1 MSTYD
6 EQMASQSQQEYQT
19 QQPVQ
24 HSQQVYPTQQ
34 PPQQPQ
40 TVYVQQPYHT
50 TQPQPTLQSTQAA
63 APVPVNA
70 APTTSFLGLDVAS
83 STFWKGALLGA
94 GITLLVT
101 SETVQ
106 KTVMK
111 GITKMMTA
119 TSSGIEELKEK
130 YEDAKAEV
138 DAEDA
143 GI

>member
-6 EQMASQSQQEYQT
+6 EQTAQQPQQIYQT

-24 HSQQVYPTQQ
+24 H
-34 PPQQPQ
+34 PQ
-40 TVYVQQPYHT
+40 TVYVQQPNYT
-50 TQPQPTLQSTQAA
+50 AQTAPVYQNVQPT
-63 APVPVNA
+63 VPVT
-70 APTTSFLGLDVAS
+70 APTTTTFPTSFLGLDVS
-83 STFWKGALLGA
+83 SSAFWKGALVGA

-101 SETVQ
+101 NETVQ

-111 GITKMMTA
+111 GMTKMMSA